1 MKYILTITLALFV
14 SVNVF
19 ADDEEY
25 LKYNKEIAEKVK
37 VAKIILGDGDDG
49 YILSSNLIIT
59 GALEAKAGNIC
70 KRKGYIIL
78 REETRNDFRKLII
91 KCN

>member
-1 MKYILTITLALFV
+1 MKYILTITLALLV
-14 SVNVF
+14 SMNVF

-25 LKYNKEIAEKVK
+25 LKNNKEIVENVK

-49 YILSSNLIIT
+49 YILWSGWIIE

-70 KRKGYIIL
+70 KRKGYIII
-78 REETRNDFRKLII
+78 REETRNNNRKLII
-91 KCN
+91 KCR